1 MTSNKGF
8 KLEQLLRL
16 RAEVEK
22 SRTIALAEARHEL
35 DGATAIL
42 QSDEKQ
48 MDRLSLELDHK
59 QSAGISAM
67 ELQMYANFFRK
78 KTMDISLQRG
88 EVERLDRD
96 VAEKRETLL
105 DATKEKKV
113 LESLKEKKKQAHHK
127 ELAEKE
133 RAFLDEL
140 PLLARGKQSK

>member
-1 MTSNKGF
+1 MTGNKGF

-22 SRTIALAEARHEL
+22 ARTIELAGARHEL

-42 QSDEKQ
+42 ESDEKQ
-48 MDRLSLELDHK
+48 MDRLSNELDHK
-59 QSAGISAM
+59 QLAGISAM
-67 ELQMYANFFRK
+67 ELQMYANFFQK
-78 KTMDISLQRG
+78 KTVDISLQRG

-113 LESLKEKKKQAHHK
+113 LESLKEKKQQAHHRD
-127 ELAEKE
+127 LAEKE

-140 PLLARGKQSK
+140 PLLKRGKQSK

>member
-22 SRTIALAEARHEL
+22 ARTIELAEARHEL
-35 DGATAIL
+35 DGAAAIL

-48 MDRLSLELDHK
+48 MDRLSLELIDK
-59 QSAGISAM
+59 QLAGISAM

-105 DATKEKKV
+105 GATKEKKV
-113 LESLKEKKKQAHHK
+113 LESLKEKKQQAHHK

-140 PLLARGKQSK
+140 PLLKRGRQSK